1 MFVFNLNENI
11 KCIKRSKDNFRLY
24 CNYNYGP
31 YTAVIRFYDNKKM
44 NESYIE
50 TSDSSYNKSKF
61 IYNEHNGYYKNEEVE
76 VFKIILS

>member
-61 IYNEHNGYYKNEEVE
+61 IYNEHKD
-76 VFKIILS
+76 IIKMKKLKFLK

>member
-61 IYNEHNGYYKNEEVE
+61 IYNEIMD
-76 VFKIILS
+76 IIKMKKLKFLK

>member
-11 KCIKRSKDNFRLY
+11 KCIKRSKDNLRLY

-61 IYNEHNGYYKNEEVE
+61 IYNEIMD
-76 VFKIILS
+76 IIKMKKLKFLK

>member
-50 TSDSSYNKSKF
+50 TNDSSYNKSKF
-61 IYNEHNGYYKNEEVE
+61 IYNEIMD
-76 VFKIILS
+76 IIKMKKLKFLK